1 MSALAAD
8 PDRALRRALAAS
20 VLYNLS
26 GSLGFLVPEPIGRW
40 IGFPTP
46 VPRLYP
52 SLIAMVVLL
61 FAAVYAWLYRARVI
75 DRSLVALSALG
86 KTGFFAV
93 FAGAWW
99 AGQVPLRAVLAVS
112 GDLAF
117 AVVFA
122 GWLVRT
128 RRVPLRTP
136 ELSPAC
142 GR

>member
-1 MSALAAD
+1 MSAGRAD
-8 PDRALRRALAAS
+8 PERRMRRALAAS

-26 GSLGFLVPEPIGRW
+26 GSLGFLFPEPIGRW

-61 FAAVYAWLYRARVI
+61 FAAVYAWLYRAKLV

-86 KTGFFAV
+86 KSGFFAV
-93 FAGAWW
+93 CAGAWW
-99 AGQVPLRAVLAVS
+99 AGQVPPRAVLAVT

-117 AVVFA
+117 AMVFA
-122 GWLVRT
+122 WWLAVT
-128 RRVPLRTP
+128 REHR
-136 ELSPAC
+136 
-142 GR
+142 

>member
-1 MSALAAD
+1 MTAPAPA
-8 PDRALRRALAAS
+8 PAPPPERTLRRALAAS
-20 VLYNLS
+20 VVYNLS

-61 FAAVYAWLYRARVI
+61 FAAVYAWLYKARVI

-93 FAGAWW
+93 FAAAWW

-117 AVVFA
+117 ATIFA
-122 GWLVRT
+122 WWLAVT
-128 RRVPLRTP
+128 RARP
-136 ELSPAC
+136 
-142 GR
+142 

>member
-1 MSALAAD
+1 MSAPAPSAA
-8 PDRALRRALAAS
+8 PDRTLRRALAAS

-26 GSLGFLVPEPIGRW
+26 GSLGFLWPEPIGRW

-52 SLIAMVVLL
+52 SLVAMVVLL
-61 FAAVYAWLYRARVI
+61 FAGVYGWLYQARVI

-93 FAGAWW
+93 FAAAWW
-99 AGQVPLRAVLAVS
+99 AGQVPFRAVLAVS

-117 AVVFA
+117 AVLFA
-122 GWLVRT
+122 WWLAVT
-128 RRVPLRTP
+128 RPPR
-136 ELSPAC
+136 
-142 GR
+142 

>member
-122 GWLVRT
+122 WWLVRT

-136 ELSPAC
+136 ELSPAS

>member
-1 MSALAAD
+1 MTAPAPAPA
-8 PDRALRRALAAS
+8 PDRRLRRALAAS
-20 VLYNLS
+20 VVYNLS

-46 VPRLYP
+46 VPRIYP

-86 KTGFFAV
+86 KTGFFVV

-99 AGQVPLRAVLAVS
+99 AGQVPPRAVLAVS

-117 AVVFA
+117 AMVFA
-122 GWLVRT
+122 WWLAVT
-128 RRVPLRTP
+128 RARR
-136 ELSPAC
+136 
-142 GR
+142 